1 MILRIASV
9 SRSVRVCVGRGRGCI
24 MEYPSVCVD
33 QSAKCCL
40 LGIKQAKYLSSYA
53 NIECKSANLHINM
66 NIHTYMHIS
75 ISIYILVYECSQLD
89 SKVCAGKLSNICHRV

>member
-1 MILRIASV
+1 
-9 SRSVRVCVGRGRGCI
+9 

-66 NIHTYMHIS
+66 NSHTYIHIP
-75 ISIYILVYECSQLD
+75 IYIYIFIYLHVHS
-89 SKVCAGKLSNICHRV
+89 

>member
-9 SRSVRVCVGRGRGCI
+9 GKSVSVCVCGWCI

-66 NIHTYMHIS
+66 NSHTYIHVP
-75 ISIYILVYECSQLD
+75 IYVYLY
-89 SKVCAGKLSNICHRV
+89 ICMYTARH

>member
-9 SRSVRVCVGRGRGCI
+9 SRSVRVCFWRGRGGCI

-75 ISIYILVYECSQLD
+75 ISTIYIYSYMNVHS
-89 SKVCAGKLSNICHRV
+89 